1 MTKRIESFGP
11 VRHAGPNVKKT
22 LPRLYFTLC
31 LCAFVP
37 LCLVFFPLFS
47 AGGYVLPGQHLLLM
61 MTKSLGSAAGLVVHQ
76 RTFLYNGTESGSQ
89 TEFSETLTYRFSNAF
104 RSETVSPDMMRIHV
118 DSLDSVVTILD
129 DHVALQEESRFD
141 RYEDLLLFHSRV
153 LLQERLSRRG
163 IDVMV
168 TSLGRFDGVPVYV
181 LGAQYPDM
189 TTVQIW
195 IDKETFW
202 PLRLLIPITDSG
214 GGVSTLEFRYLLWQK
229 HKKLW
234 YPMRIECYENEQ
246 LVREMVVE
254 DMIVDPSTSDE
265 EFDVSLLTAR
275 YGKETFMEEDGQ
287 APVESD
293 IQKALDDFKK
303 RYE

>member
-1 MTKRIESFGP
+1 MTKRIENLGP
-11 VRHAGPNVKKT
+11 VRRTGPSAKKT

-31 LCAFVP
+31 LCIFVP
-37 LCLVFFPLFS
+37 LCLVVFPLFS
-47 AGGYVLPGQHLLLM
+47 AGGYVLPGQHMLLM
-61 MTKSLGSAAGLVVHQ
+61 MTESLGSAAGLVVHQ
-76 RTFLYNGTESGSQ
+76 RTRLYNGTEPGSQ

-104 RSETVSPDMMRIHV
+104 RSEMVSPDMTRIHV
-118 DSLDSVVTILD
+118 DSLDAAVTILD
-129 DHVALQEESRFD
+129 DHVALREESRFD
-141 RYEDLLLFHSRV
+141 RYKDLLLFHSRL

-163 IDVMV
+163 IDTMV
-168 TSLGRFDGVPVYV
+168 TSLGRFDGVPVYI

-189 TTVQIW
+189 TTAQIW

-202 PLRLLIPITDSG
+202 PLRLLIPMTDSG
-214 GGVSTLEFRYLLWQK
+214 GGVSILEFRYLLWQK
-229 HKKLW
+229 QEKLW

-265 EFDVSLLTAR
+265 EFDIDLLTAR
-275 YGKETFMEEDGQ
+275 YGEKTFTEENPQ
-287 APVESD
+287 APEQSD
-293 IQKALDDFKK
+293 IQKALEDFKK